1 VRQLAAALSS
11 RELARGLAQSFSIQ
25 GLRYGQQAGRVESG
39 SKLPHSKA
47 HGARNIFRAKP
58 VRNDVEKTLFSRQL
72 GSKLRITEKTLLA
85 FFAALFIASLTLSLP
100 GATLGV
106 LAVLNV
112 IVGCLIVALS
122 KDDLVERS
130 RMASAIRDW
139 LPALLMLLAY
149 RESGL
154 FIRPDP
160 AHRLDHLFILWDR
173 TMLHGRWVE
182 WALYSCAPGLQH
194 YLEMFYLLCYPLVP
208 LGFAALYLAR
218 SSITAHRERGG
229 MPKDLSF
236 RGVPR
241 PRDDEES
248 RRVMFDKFWT
258 AVLLATLF
266 CYAVYPFFPLTPPRV
281 LFNDV
286 PGPTV
291 PPLLRNMN
299 LWVLDHF
306 SVQACLFPSAH
317 AAAVT
322 ATALAVRAYMPRLG
336 ILFCVAA
343 LSVAAATVY
352 GRYHYMA
359 DTVAGVLVGVVAFVV
374 TRRIHKA

>member
-1 VRQLAAALSS
+1 MAKTFL
-11 RELARGLAQSFSIQ
+11 
-25 GLRYGQQAGRVESG
+25 GR
-39 SKLPHSKA
+39 P
-47 HGARNIFRAKP
+47 
-58 VRNDVEKTLFSRQL
+58 L
-72 GSKLRITEKTLLA
+72 GIRLRIAERTLLA

-122 KDDLVERS
+122 KDDLVQRS
-130 RMASAIRDW
+130 RIASPIRDW

-154 FIRPDP
+154 FIKPDP
-160 AHRLDHLFILWDR
+160 AHRLDHLFIMWDR
-173 TMLHGRWVE
+173 AMLHSRWVE
-182 WALYSCAPGLQH
+182 WALYSCAPWLQH
-194 YLEMFYLLCYPLVP
+194 YLEMCYLLCYPLVP

-218 SSITAHRERGG
+218 TSITAQREPRGSG
-229 MPKDLSF
+229 LGADLYHEPLHPA
-236 RGVPR
+236 V
-241 PRDDEES
+241 
-248 RRVMFDKFWT
+248 VFDKFWT

-286 PGPTV
+286 PGPPV
-291 PPLLRNMN
+291 SPLLRHMN
-299 LWVLDHF
+299 LWVLDRL
-306 SVQACLFPSAH
+306 SVQVCLFPSAH

-336 ILFCVAA
+336 ILFCIAA
-343 LSVAAATVY
+343 LSIAAATVY

-359 DTVAGVLVGVVAFVV
+359 DAVAGVLVGVVAFVV
-374 TRRIHKA
+374 SSRIHRP

>member
-1 VRQLAAALSS
+1 MADPFRVSILLIHN
-11 RELARGLAQSFSIQ
+11 GLPM
-25 GLRYGQQAGRVESG
+25 R
-39 SKLPHSKA
+39 
-47 HGARNIFRAKP
+47 
-58 VRNDVEKTLFSRQL
+58 TLFSRQL
-72 GSKLRITEKTLLA
+72 GSELRIAEKTLLA

-100 GATLGV
+100 GATLGA

-122 KDDLVERS
+122 KDDLVGRS
-130 RMASAIRDW
+130 RMASPIRDW
-139 LPALLMLLAY
+139 LPTLLMLLAY

-160 AHRLDHLFILWDR
+160 AHRLDHLFIMWDR
-173 TMLHGRWVE
+173 TMLHSRWVE
-182 WALYSCAPGLQH
+182 WAFYSCAPWLQH
-194 YLEMFYLLCYPLVP
+194 YLETFYLLCYPLVP

-218 SSITAHRERGG
+218 TSITAQREPGG

-236 RGVPR
+236 RGVPH

-248 RRVMFDKFWT
+248 RKSVVSRARFLASLGMTRSNHVDVMFDRFWT

-286 PGPTV
+286 PGPAV

-336 ILFCVAA
+336 ILFCIAA
-343 LSVAAATVY
+343 LSVASATVY

-359 DTVAGVLVGVVAFVV
+359 DAVAGVLVGVVAFVV

>member
-1 VRQLAAALSS
+1 MAKTFL
-11 RELARGLAQSFSIQ
+11 
-25 GLRYGQQAGRVESG
+25 GR
-39 SKLPHSKA
+39 P
-47 HGARNIFRAKP
+47 
-58 VRNDVEKTLFSRQL
+58 L
-72 GSKLRITEKTLLA
+72 GIRLRIAERTLLA

-130 RMASAIRDW
+130 RMASPIRDW
-139 LPALLMLLAY
+139 LPTLLMLLAY

-154 FIRPDP
+154 FIKADP
-160 AHRLDHLFILWDR
+160 AHRLDHLFIMWDR
-173 TMLHGRWVE
+173 TMLHSRWVE
-182 WALYSCAPGLQH
+182 WALYSCAPWLQH

-218 SSITAHRERGG
+218 SSIMAQREPRGSG
-229 MPKDLSF
+229 LGADLYHEPLHPA
-236 RGVPR
+236 V
-241 PRDDEES
+241 
-248 RRVMFDKFWT
+248 VFDKFWT

-286 PGPTV
+286 PGPPV
-291 PPLLRNMN
+291 SPLLRHMN
-299 LWVLDHF
+299 LWVLDRL
-306 SVQACLFPSAH
+306 SVQVCLFPSAH

-336 ILFCVAA
+336 ILFCIAA

-359 DTVAGVLVGVVAFVV
+359 DTVAGVLVGVVAFMV

>member
-1 VRQLAAALSS
+1 M
-11 RELARGLAQSFSIQ
+11 
-25 GLRYGQQAGRVESG
+25 
-39 SKLPHSKA
+39 
-47 HGARNIFRAKP
+47 
-58 VRNDVEKTLFSRQL
+58 EKTLFSEQL
-72 GSKLRITEKTLLA
+72 GSKLRIAEKTLLA

-106 LAVLNV
+106 LAALNV

-160 AHRLDHLFILWDR
+160 AHRLDHLFITWDR
-173 TMLHGRWVE
+173 TMLHSRWVE
-182 WALYSCAPGLQH
+182 WALYSCAPWLQH

-218 SSITAHRERGG
+218 TSIRTQREPGG
-229 MPKDLSF
+229 KPKDPSF
-236 RGVPR
+236 RRVPR

-286 PGPTV
+286 PGPPV
-291 PPLLRNMN
+291 SPLLRNMN
-299 LWVLDHF
+299 LWVLDRL
-306 SVQACLFPSAH
+306 SVQACLFPSGH

-322 ATALAVRAYMPRLG
+322 TTALAVRAYRPRLG
-336 ILFCVAA
+336 ILFCIAA

-374 TRRIHKA
+374 TRRIHRA

>member
-1 VRQLAAALSS
+1 M
-11 RELARGLAQSFSIQ
+11 
-25 GLRYGQQAGRVESG
+25 
-39 SKLPHSKA
+39 
-47 HGARNIFRAKP
+47 
-58 VRNDVEKTLFSRQL
+58 EKTLLSEQL
-72 GSKLRITEKTLLA
+72 GSELRIAEKTLLA

-106 LAVLNV
+106 LAALNV

-154 FIRPDP
+154 FIRADP
-160 AHRLDHLFILWDR
+160 AHRLDHLFIMWDR
-173 TMLHGRWVE
+173 AMLHSRWVE
-182 WALYSCAPGLQH
+182 WTLYSCAPWLQH

-218 SSITAHRERGG
+218 TSITAHREPGV
-229 MPKDLSF
+229 MAKCVSF

-266 CYAVYPFFPLTPPRV
+266 CYAVYPFFPLTPPRI

-336 ILFCVAA
+336 ILFCIAA

>member
-1 VRQLAAALSS
+1 M
-11 RELARGLAQSFSIQ
+11 
-25 GLRYGQQAGRVESG
+25 
-39 SKLPHSKA
+39 
-47 HGARNIFRAKP
+47 
-58 VRNDVEKTLFSRQL
+58 EKTLLSKQL
-72 GSKLRITEKTLLA
+72 GSELRIAEKTLLA

-112 IVGCLIVALS
+112 IVGCLIIALS
-122 KDDLVERS
+122 KDNLIERS

-154 FIRPDP
+154 FIKADP
-160 AHRLDHLFILWDR
+160 AHRLDHLFITWDR
-173 TMLHGRWVE
+173 TMLHRRWVE
-182 WALYSCAPGLQH
+182 WALYSCAPWLQH

-218 SSITAHRERGG
+218 SSIRAQREPGG

-248 RRVMFDKFWT
+248 RRSLVSRAGFLASLGMTRLTDVFKHPARSSGLGENLHHEPHHAAVVFDRFWT

-336 ILFCVAA
+336 ILFCIAA

-352 GRYHYMA
+352 GRYQYMA
-359 DTVAGVLVGVVAFVV
+359 DTVAGALVGVVAFVV

>member
-1 VRQLAAALSS
+1 LADPFRVSIL
-11 RELARGLAQSFSIQ
+11 LIHNGLPM
-25 GLRYGQQAGRVESG
+25 R
-39 SKLPHSKA
+39 
-47 HGARNIFRAKP
+47 
-58 VRNDVEKTLFSRQL
+58 TLFSRQL
-72 GSKLRITEKTLLA
+72 GSELRIAEKTLLA

-100 GATLGV
+100 GATLGA

-122 KDDLVERS
+122 KDDLVGRS
-130 RMASAIRDW
+130 RMASPIRDW
-139 LPALLMLLAY
+139 LPTLLMLLAY

-160 AHRLDHLFILWDR
+160 AHRLDHLFIMWDR
-173 TMLHGRWVE
+173 TMLHSRWVE
-182 WALYSCAPGLQH
+182 WAFYSCTPRLQH
-194 YLEMFYLLCYPLVP
+194 YLETFYLLCYPLVP

-218 SSITAHRERGG
+218 TSITAQREPGG

-236 RGVPR
+236 RGVPH

-248 RRVMFDKFWT
+248 RKSVVSRARFLASLGMTRSNHVDVMFDRFWT

-286 PGPTV
+286 PGPAV

-336 ILFCVAA
+336 ILFCIAA
-343 LSVAAATVY
+343 LSVASATVY

-359 DTVAGVLVGVVAFVV
+359 DAVAGVLVGVVAFVV

>member
-1 VRQLAAALSS
+1 M
-11 RELARGLAQSFSIQ
+11 
-25 GLRYGQQAGRVESG
+25 
-39 SKLPHSKA
+39 
-47 HGARNIFRAKP
+47 
-58 VRNDVEKTLFSRQL
+58 KTLLGKQL
-72 GSKLRITEKTLLA
+72 GSELRIAERTLLA

-100 GATLGV
+100 GATLMV

-130 RMASAIRDW
+130 RITSAILDW

-160 AHRLDHLFILWDR
+160 AHRLDHVFIMWDR
-173 TMLHGRWVE
+173 TMLHSRWVE
-182 WALYSCAPGLQH
+182 WALYSCAPWLQH

-218 SSITAHRERGG
+218 TSITAQREPGG

-236 RGVPR
+236 RGVRQPT
-241 PRDDEES
+241 DDDPSPEGFGPQGEES
-248 RRVMFDKFWT
+248 RKSVVSKARFLSRGCGIGMATSNHGDVMFDKFWT

-291 PPLLRNMN
+291 PPLLRNIN

-336 ILFCVAA
+336 ILFCTAA

-352 GRYHYMA
+352 GRYHYLA
-359 DTVAGVLVGVVAFVV
+359 DTLAGVLVGVAAFVV

>member
-1 VRQLAAALSS
+1 M
-11 RELARGLAQSFSIQ
+11 
-25 GLRYGQQAGRVESG
+25 
-39 SKLPHSKA
+39 
-47 HGARNIFRAKP
+47 
-58 VRNDVEKTLFSRQL
+58 EKTLLSRQL
-72 GSKLRITEKTLLA
+72 SSKLRIAEKALLA
-85 FFAALFIASLTLSLP
+85 FFAALLIASLTLSVP
-100 GATLGV
+100 GATVGV

-130 RMASAIRDW
+130 RIVSPIRDW

-149 RESGL
+149 RESAL
-154 FIRPDP
+154 FIKPDP
-160 AHRLDHLFILWDR
+160 AHRLDHLFIMWDR
-173 TMLHGRWVE
+173 TMLHSRWVE
-182 WALYSCAPGLQH
+182 WALHSCAPWLQH
-194 YLEMFYLLCYPLVP
+194 YLEMCYLLCYPLVP

-218 SSITAHRERGG
+218 RSITAQREPRGSG
-229 MPKDLSF
+229 PVADPYNEPLHAA
-236 RGVPR
+236 
-241 PRDDEES
+241 
-248 RRVMFDKFWT
+248 VMFDKFWT

-266 CYAVYPFFPLTPPRV
+266 CYAVYPFFPLTPPRI
-281 LFNDV
+281 LFDDV

-299 LWVLDHF
+299 LWVLDRL

-322 ATALAVRAYMPRLG
+322 ATALAVRAYRPRLG
-336 ILFCVAA
+336 ILFCIAA